1 MRPKAGDTLVLAQ
14 VETDLGGEVVRIVA
28 RAAGGTWIFTAD
40 YCGRIQT
47 TYTPA
52 PPDVQPAQP

>member
-1 MRPKAGDTLVLAQ
+1 MRPRAGDTLVLAQ
-14 VETDLGGEVVRIVA
+14 VETDTTGEVTRIVA
-28 RAAGGTWIFTAD
+28 RAAGGVWIFTAD

-52 PPDVQPAQP
+52 PTHVQPAKS